1 MREVLVMRHVSFTA
15 AGTCAFVVVAA
26 LAANAV
32 RAEEP
37 IYDALPLEVAVG
49 QTVQRQVG
57 FALGLRCDDLSVA
70 EVELRA
76 GSPQSNVFVVTGV
89 RPGATTCRVG
99 TTPNRP
105 TFLYQIRVVPSH
117 QRN

>member
-1 MREVLVMRHVSFTA
+1 MRHVSLTA

-37 IYDALPLEVAVG
+37 IYDAIPLEVAVG
-49 QTVQRQVG
+49 QTVSREVG
-57 FALGLRCDDLSVA
+57 FALGLRCDDLSIA
-70 EVELRA
+70 EVELRT
-76 GSPQSNVFVVTGV
+76 GTPQTNVFVVTGV

-117 QRN
+117 KRN